1 MSYLANV
8 LVPSV
13 VASVAWGTGAV
24 LNKFALG
31 YFPVSILLAATMVCS
46 AIFAVTLVALFKRNI
61 ISTIK
66 HNYRG
71 LVLVSIIALLL
82 YIAGYSYLY
91 ALNKSKY
98 TSLIVVIA
106 FTLPIIITSLL
117 SYKYLNEKLNKG
129 MLMGYSI
136 VIIGIIISAYY
147 GQH

>member
-31 YFPVSILLAATMVCS
+31 YFPVSILLVLTYIIS
-46 AIFAVTLVALFKRNI
+46 ALLALSISVFVLKANVL
-61 ISTIK
+61 STIK

-98 TSLIVVIA
+98 TSLIV
-106 FTLPIIITSLL
+106 LL
-117 SYKYLNEKLNKG
+117 HFQL
-129 MLMGYSI
+129 
-136 VIIGIIISAYY
+136 
-147 GQH
+147 

>member
-1 MSYLANV
+1 
-8 LVPSV
+8 
-13 VASVAWGTGAV
+13 
-24 LNKFALG
+24 
-31 YFPVSILLAATMVCS
+31 VSILLVLTY
-46 AIFAVTLVALFKRNI
+46 I
-61 ISTIK
+61 ISALLALSISVFVFKANILSSIK

-71 LVLVSIIALLL
+71 LVLVAIIALLL

-117 SYKYLNEKLNKG
+117 AYKYVNEKLNKG
-129 MLMGYSI
+129 MFMGYSI